1 VKKPTPATKQTLMW
15 NHLQREVR
23 KVEGLGINGVDER
36 EGGVVDFSEG
46 GPTLL
51 IEVDIVGLNR
61 DLAVG

>member
-1 VKKPTPATKQTLMW
+1 MW